1 MQENELVERILN
13 GDESAFKIVYNDNY
27 RKVLNACYRFVNNRE
42 QAEDLTQEVFIEV
55 FRSLKNFR
63 KEAKLST
70 WIYRIA
76 VTRSIDQLRAQ
87 KRKKRFA
94 FLKSLTAEDKML
106 EQISAKDHDDPGYHL
121 ENEERV
127 KILNWALDSL
137 SGNQRVAFTLS
148 KYDEMS
154 YKEIA
159 DVLDTTVSSVESLI
173 HRAKKNLEKKLY
185 NYYRKHI

>member
-1 MQENELVERILN
+1 MQEYELVQRILA
-13 GDESAFKIVYNDNY
+13 GDESAFKVVYNDNY

-42 QAEDLTQEVFIEV
+42 QAEDLAQEVFIEV

-63 KEAKLST
+63 SEAKLST

-94 FLKSLTAEDKML
+94 FLKSLTEEDNMI
-106 EQISAKDHDDPGYHL
+106 EQIPARDYEDPGFNL
-121 ENEERV
+121 ENEERIKV
-127 KILNWALDSL
+127 LNWALGSL

-159 DVLDTTVSSVESLI
+159 EILETSISSVESLI

-185 NYYRKHI
+185 NYYKKHL